1 MVSTE
6 KFEMPDTAN
15 NLSFTAP
22 VADRRT
28 RRLQFGGGSRLAF
41 GALLCRSW
49 LWASFLFVCP
59 FCSVQGATDPFE
71 EKVVPILKQS
81 CLPCHDE
88 KSRTSGLSVLSK
100 GDLFA
105 GGARRGALI
114 QPGDPSQSVLIKILR
129 GQIEPK
135 MPFGAPPLSE
145 DKIAVVEAWI
155 KGLQPGEVKASSGL
169 PAGWAF
175 QPPKLPALPS
185 VKNQTWVRNGIDNF
199 ILHKLEENGLS
210 PATDAS
216 PRILLR
222 RVFFDLI
229 GLPPS
234 PAEVEAFLQDK
245 SPDAYEKLVD
255 RLLADPRYG
264 ERWGRHWLDLARYA
278 DSQGYEGDPELS
290 HAWRYRD
297 YVIDSFNKDK
307 PYDRF
312 VKEQLAGDELGV
324 QVSEEDDADDAP
336 RRTRAGS
343 PEGQIALGFLR
354 LGPRTPNVSSVES
367 RQITLDEMT
376 ATVSSVF
383 LGLTVKCAQCHD
395 HKYDPIPQKDYY
407 RLQAFFAPIELV
419 DARVE
424 FTDPGMK
431 ARMEARHAE
440 FDGQLKTA
448 DQNFKEYQGKML
460 AKLTEVIRAQPDSKA
475 QPTLAELT
483 KRLIREDAG
492 NLTASQDKT
501 FTDQE
506 KEHYLDLL
514 SLVDTRNVGIGL
526 RRRQVARYE
535 PVAHTARNAGGS
547 PNSPNRPVTLVLLG
561 GQFDKLGEAVEP
573 GFLSAVTGNSDPAA
587 LPTVG
592 FGNVSKWRSVLA
604 DWIANSANPLTG
616 RVMVNR
622 IWQEHFGVG
631 IVATSSDF
639 GKNGARPTHPELLD
653 WLAKQ
658 FVDKGWSI
666 KAMHRLIMT
675 SSTYRQSSKE
685 STEEAM
691 KLDPS
696 NTLLWRMNRLRL
708 EGEELRDSILAV
720 SGRLNPE
727 RGGPGTFPTLPDEL
741 ANLRIKNRVVWEP
754 ANGAE
759 ALKRS
764 VYIMQRR
771 QLQVPFLN
779 VMDAPALN
787 ESCPVRAVSTT
798 AVQALSLMNGQLVT
812 EEAKYFADRVIE
824 KAGPNET
831 DRIRLA
837 FQLALARPPEP
848 AELQKAQEFLRAG
861 GDLTGFCRILFN
873 TNEFDYVR

>member
-1 MVSTE
+1 MHPENKPSLIASASDALTGRA
-6 KFEMPDTAN
+6 KFGF
-15 NLSFTAP
+15 S
-22 VADRRT
+22 RRM
-28 RRLQFGGGSRLAF
+28 
-41 GALLCRSW
+41 
-49 LWASFLFVCP
+49 LWATLLLGCRLP
-59 FCSVQGATDPFE
+59 LMQGAAADQFD
-71 EKVVPILKQS
+71 EKVLPILTKS

-88 KSRTSGLSVLSK
+88 KSRTSGLSVVSK
-100 GDLFA
+100 GNLFA

-129 GQIEPK
+129 GQIGPQ
-135 MPFGAPPLSE
+135 MPFGAPPLSDE
-145 DKIAVVEAWI
+145 KIAVVETWI
-155 KGLQPGEVKASSGL
+155 KGLRAGDVITSPGPA
-169 PAGWAF
+169 AGWAF
-175 QPPKLPALPS
+175 QPPKLAAIPS
-185 VKNQTWVRNGIDNF
+185 VKKQDWVRNGIDSF
-199 ILHKLEENGLS
+199 VLHKLEENGLS
-210 PATDAS
+210 PSPEAS
-216 PRILLR
+216 PRTLLR
-222 RVFFDLI
+222 RAFFDLI
-229 GLPPS
+229 GEPPS
-234 PAEVEAFLQDK
+234 PAEIETFLQDK
-245 SPDAYEKLVD
+245 SPNAYEKLID

-278 DSQGYEGDPELS
+278 DSAGYEGDPELS

-312 VKEQLAGDELGV
+312 VKEQIAGDELGV
-324 QVSEEDDADDAP
+324 QVGDDDDPDNAP
-336 RRTRAGS
+336 RRGREGS

-367 RQITLDEMT
+367 RQMILDEMT

-395 HKYDPIPQKDYY
+395 HKYDPIPQKDFY
-407 RLQAFFAPIELV
+407 RLEAFFAPIELL
-419 DARVE
+419 DSRVE
-424 FTDPGMK
+424 FTDPGLK
-431 ARMEARHAE
+431 ARMDARHAE
-440 FDGQLKTA
+440 FDAQLKTA
-448 DQNFKEYQGKML
+448 DKNFKEYQDKMM
-460 AKLTEVIRAQPDSKA
+460 AKLTEVLGAQPDSKVQA
-475 QPTLAELT
+475 TLPELT

-492 NLTASQDKT
+492 NLTASQDPT
-501 FTDQE
+501 FTEQE

-526 RRRQVARYE
+526 RRRQTARYE
-535 PVAHTARNAGGS
+535 PVAHTARNASLS
-547 PNSPNRPVTLVLLG
+547 PLSPNRRVTHVLLG

-573 GFLSAVTGNSDPAA
+573 GFLSAVTGNSDPAT
-587 LPTVG
+587 LPLVG
-592 FGNVSKWRSVLA
+592 FGDVGKWRSVLA
-604 DWIANSANPLTG
+604 DWIASPANPLTA

-622 IWQEHFGVG
+622 IWQGHFGAG
-631 IVATSSDF
+631 IVATTSDF

-653 WLAKQ
+653 WLAMQ

-666 KAMHRLIMT
+666 KAMHRLILT
-675 SSTYRQSSKE
+675 SSTYRQSSE
-685 STEEAM
+685 HSTEAAI

-696 NTLLWRMNRLRL
+696 NTLLWRMNRRRL

-741 ANLRIKNRVVWEP
+741 ANLRIKNRVAWEP
-754 ANGAE
+754 SNGAE

-824 KAGPNET
+824 KAGPNES

-837 FQLALARPPEP
+837 FQLAFGRPPEP
-848 AELQKAQEFLRAG
+848 AELQKAQEFLSTG

-873 TNEFDYVR
+873 SNEFDYVR

>member
-1 MVSTE
+1 MTSMRLHDPWELTPARLPYSLPLSLMLISICS
-6 KFEMPDTAN
+6 FQAQAAPDNSYEETVGSL
-15 NLSFTAP
+15 LSQNC
-22 VADRRT
+22 
-28 RRLQFGGGSRLAF
+28 L
-41 GALLCRSW
+41 
-49 LWASFLFVCP
+49 
-59 FCSVQGATDPFE
+59 
-71 EKVVPILKQS
+71 S
-81 CLPCHDE
+81 CHND
-88 KSRTSGLSVLSK
+88 KTRTSGLSVATK
-100 GDLFA
+100 ADLLA
-105 GGARRGALI
+105 GGARRGATI
-114 QPGDPSQSVLIKILR
+114 EPGKPEESVLIKVLR
-129 GQIEPK
+129 GQLEPR
-135 MPFGAPPLSE
+135 MPAGGAPLPE
-145 DKIAVVEAWI
+145 DKIQIIANWI
-155 KGLQPGEVKASSGL
+155 KTLQPAEISAAPSSTGW
-169 PAGWAF
+169 WAF
-175 QPPKLPALPS
+175 KPAQIPSLPKVENAA
-185 VKNQTWVRNGIDNF
+185 WVRNGIDNF
-199 ILHKLEENGLS
+199 VLRKLEGNGLA
-210 PATDAS
+210 PAPEA
-216 PRILLR
+216 PRQMLLR

-229 GLPPS
+229 GLPPT
-234 PAEVEAFLQDK
+234 PAEADAFLQDK
-245 SPDAYEKLVD
+245 SADAYEKLID

-278 DSQGYEGDPELS
+278 DSQGFEGDPELS
-290 HAWRYRD
+290 HAWRFRD

-312 VKEQLAGDELGV
+312 VKEQIAGDELGV
-324 QVSEEDDADDAP
+324 QVAEDDDDDAP
-336 RRTRAGS
+336 RRRRAGS
-343 PEGQIALGFLR
+343 PEGQIGLGFLR
-354 LGPRTPNVSSVES
+354 LGPRTPNVSSIES
-367 RQITLDEMT
+367 RQMILDEMT

-407 RLQAFFAPIELV
+407 RLQAFFAPIELL

-424 FTDPGMK
+424 FADPAMR
-431 ARMEARHAE
+431 ARMEARRAD
-440 FDGQLKTA
+440 FAAQLKSA
-448 DQNFKEYQGKML
+448 DDNFKEYQGKMM
-460 AKLTEVIRAQPDSKA
+460 AKLADVLRAQPDSKA
-475 QPTLAELT
+475 QATLPELT

-501 FTDQE
+501 FTEEE

-514 SLVDTRNVGIGL
+514 NLVDTRNVGIGL

-535 PVAHTARNAGGS
+535 PVAHSARNASAS
-547 PNSPNRPVTLVLLG
+547 PLAPNRPVTHLLIG

-573 GFLSAVTGNSDPAA
+573 GFLSAVTGNSDPAT

-604 DWIANSANPLTG
+604 DWIANPANPLTS

-622 IWQEHFGVG
+622 IWQEHFGAG
-631 IVATSSDF
+631 IVSTSSDF

-653 WLAKQ
+653 WLAVQ
-658 FVDKGWSI
+658 FVEKAWSM

-675 SSTYRQSSKE
+675 SSTYRQNSE
-685 STEEAM
+685 HSTEAAV

-696 NTLLWRMNRLRL
+696 NMLLWRMNRQRL
-708 EGEELRDSILAV
+708 EGESLRDSILAV

-727 RGGPGTFPTLPDEL
+727 RGGPGIFPKLPDEL

-754 ANGAE
+754 ENGAE

-798 AVQALSLMNGQLVT
+798 AVQALSMMNGELVT
-812 EEAKYFADRVIE
+812 EEAKHFADRVSE
-824 KAGPNET
+824 TAGPDEG

-837 FQLALARPPEP
+837 FRLALARPPEP
-848 AELQKAQEFLRAG
+848 GELQKARDFLHSG
-861 GDLTGFCRILFN
+861 GDLTGLCRILVN
-873 TNEFDYVR
+873 TNEFAYVR